1 MNTVQKNIDIIH
13 NCEERFFNWL
23 QLKLSCQGI
32 TPGDQ
37 TDLSELLDH
46 HEGDLDNFRQ
56 HLKPLV
62 RWSKVKDVCYEMS
75 YDLNGQAESDED
87 LLDLLE
93 KTAFEGQVLWL
104 TFQEE

>member
-23 QLKLSCQGI
+23 LLKLSCQGI
-32 TPGDQ
+32 APVDQ
-37 TDLSELLDH
+37 TDLSELLEH
-46 HEGDLDNFRQ
+46 YEGELVDFRQ

-62 RWSKVKDVCYEMS
+62 RWNRVKDACVELS
-75 YDLNGQAESDED
+75 YDLNGQAENDED

>member
-1 MNTVQKNIDIIH
+1 MNTVKKNIDIIH

-23 QLKLSCQGI
+23 RLKLSCQGI
-32 TPGDQ
+32 TPGDKN
-37 TDLSELLDH
+37 DLSELLDH
-46 HEGDLDNFRQ
+46 HEGDLVSFRQ

-62 RWSKVKDVCYEMS
+62 RWSKLKDTCYEMS

>member
-23 QLKLSCQGI
+23 LLKLSVQGI
-32 TPGDQ
+32 TPGVQ
-37 TDLSELLDH
+37 NDLSELLDH
-46 HEGDLDNFRQ
+46 HEGDLTSFRQ

-62 RWSKVKDVCYEMS
+62 RWNKVKDACYEMS
-75 YDLNGQAESDED
+75 YDLNGHAESDED